1 MTLSPLGYTIGFRTR
16 RRGKAAFRKINRMT
30 NLSTQELTVRVK
42 AEARRLGFDLVGV
55 TGPTPPPHL
64 DVYHQWLDAGRHGNM
79 AYLANERAV
88 HMRSDPRLILPG
100 CQSILVTAVS
110 YLPEEYPHERENAP
124 RVASYAQGDDYHDVL
139 IDRLKQV
146 VIFIETQVG
155 RPVPHH
161 MYTDTGPLLER
172 EFAQRSGLGWIGKNT
187 CLIHSSRGSYL
198 LLAEL
203 LLGIQLEPDAPFE
216 SDRCGTCSRCIDA
229 CPTSCI
235 LPDRTIDARLCISYL
250 TIEHKGVIPHELRE
264 KIGDWLFGCDICQQV
279 CPWNRFTK
287 PTKDPAF
294 QPRSF
299 LKPTYL
305 ERFLNLT
312 PDSWKESLRGSPL
325 LRPRRRGLLRNA
337 AIVAGNNRDQA
348 VIPHLTEL
356 ILHDPE
362 SLVRGHAAWALGQI
376 GSESALTALRNA
388 KETEKE
394 PSVIAEI
401 DAAFNNAHE
410 KP

>member
-1 MTLSPLGYTIGFRTR
+1 
-16 RRGKAAFRKINRMT
+16 MT
-30 NLSTQELTVRVK
+30 NLSTQELTARVK
-42 AEARRLGFDLVGV
+42 AEALRLGFDLVGV
-55 TGPTPPPHL
+55 TGPAPPPHL
-64 DVYHQWLDAGRHGNM
+64 DVYHQWLEAGRHGNM

-110 YLPEEYPHERENAP
+110 YLPEGHPHEMENAP

-139 IDRLKQV
+139 IDRLERLV
-146 VIFIETQVG
+146 SFIETQVG
-155 RPVPHH
+155 RSVPHH
-161 MYTDTGPLLER
+161 MYTDTGPMLER
-172 EFAQRSGLGWIGKNT
+172 EIAQRSGLGWIGKNT
-187 CLIHSSRGSYL
+187 CLIHPSRGSYL

-216 SDRCGTCSRCIDA
+216 SDRCGTCTRCIDA

-279 CPWNRFTK
+279 CPWNRFAE

-294 QPRSF
+294 QPRPF
-299 LKPTYL
+299 LKSPDL
-305 ERFLNLT
+305 ERFLNLEADAWT
-312 PDSWKESLRGSPL
+312 EPLRGSPL

-337 AIVAGNNRDQA
+337 AIVAGNNCDHA
-348 VIPHLTEL
+348 VIPHLIEL
-356 ILHDPE
+356 MLHDPE
-362 SLVRGHAAWALGQI
+362 PLVRGHAAWALGQI
-376 GSESALTALRNA
+376 GSEGALTALKNA
-388 KETEKE
+388 QEAEKE

-401 DAAFNNAHE
+401 NAALDTAHE